1 MTLKLSRADTLR
13 PDAEVRIDRV
23 YAKKINDLIG
33 PLGRLHQRKAERA
46 MAGPKRCGPLIVDE
60 ADRLAIIDAATKQD
74 EAVAV
79 LDVERR
85 QLKAAVRAATTA
97 AEINAIL
104 AKLEVSP

>member
-13 PDAEVRIDRV
+13 PEAEDRIDRV

-46 MAGPKRCGPLIVDE
+46 ILGRDLAGPLIVDE
-60 ADRLAIIDAATKQD
+60 ADRLAIIAAATKQD
-74 EAVAV
+74 AAVAA

-85 QLKAAVRAATTA
+85 RMKAAVRAANTA
-97 AEINAIL
+97 AEIKAVL
-104 AKLEVSP
+104 AKLEIMQ